1 MSPGLWHLVWAARA
15 DQDAIQPSSRPLSVL
30 KAAGFLP
37 LILAINFCR
46 SDPAL
51 GLLLTQPAGST
62 THFWGRSRSE
72 AEPGTERVLSL
83 AGSVRFWSSRP
94 GRWSL
99 MLPWRLEMRPDPS
112 SGAEAV
118 RPGEGQEGPDWEGGV
133 SSPQPGI
140 CPGSQPREA
149 IPDWGGAFRGS
160 L

>member
-1 MSPGLWHLVWAARA
+1 MAFGLGSPSN
-15 DQDAIQPSSRPLSVL
+15 QDAAQPSSWPLSVL

-72 AEPGTERVLSL
+72 AEPGTERVLGL
-83 AGSVRFWSSRP
+83 AGSVRFWSSRA

-118 RPGEGQEGPDWEGGV
+118 RPGEGQEGPDWEGGSPPLSPGFALAANQEKQFQTGEGPSGGV
-133 SSPQPGI
+133 S
-140 CPGSQPREA
+140 ET
-149 IPDWGGAFRGS
+149 WGN
-160 L
+160 